1 MDNQWGA
8 GIPDSAII
16 MLAGLI
22 MKRCRMSVP
31 VKMERAWAISII
43 KGLRPAISKKT
54 PLTDVI
60 QSAIGKPAREL
71 SLCSACGKSLPIG
84 SLCRTIW
91 TSSQGEHIKCEGRA
105 KYAGR

>member
-1 MDNQWGA
+1 
-8 GIPDSAII
+8 
-16 MLAGLI
+16 
-22 MKRCRMSVP
+22 
-31 VKMERAWAISII
+31 
-43 KGLRPAISKKT
+43 
-54 PLTDVI
+54 
-60 QSAIGKPAREL
+60 L